1 MWELGR
7 KQTVAAVMA
16 GVVVLSSAVGLG
28 SLAYGH
34 GGGGGGGYH
43 GGGGFGGGGYHPSSG
58 YGGGGYRPSGGYGGM
73 ERPGGGFGGVD
84 RPGGFGGERPGEGF
98 SGTLRP
104 GGAGGFDGAR
114 GGIDGNRSGFD
125 GARGGIDGNRGGIDG
140 NRGGIGGGFDGARG
154 GLDGNRGGFGGFDG
168 NRGGV
173 GALGGARGGLD
184 GFNNRGA
191 FPGEMNL
198 SRYANRG
205 NIGNFSGNNLRNY
218 SIGSLNNNGNLVR
231 NNFYNGGF
239 YGGRGWYGNHF
250 GPWWPGG
257 WYGGGFGWGFGAGM
271 LTCMAWGGLSSWCG
285 CGATPIPY
293 NYGSTVVYQGD
304 TVYVQGQPVGTA
316 TEYAQQAATL
326 AAQGATPDLQL
337 KKDDKWQSLGVF
349 ALTREKESNPSNFL
363 QLALN
368 KDGLVRGTYYNAIED
383 SSKKVTGKLDKKTQ
397 RVAWTVDNKKEP
409 VYEAG
414 LNNLTKDET
423 TILAHRDGGK
433 VEQML
438 LTRVNDPD
446 GAGDAEGTGNA
457 DGNDGN
463 N

>member
-1 MWELGR
+1 MWELDR
-7 KQTVAAVMA
+7 KQTVAAMMA
-16 GVVVLSSAVGLG
+16 GVVVLSSVVGLG

-43 GGGGFGGGGYHPSSG
+43 GGGSFGGGGYHPSAG
-58 YGGGGYRPSGGYGGM
+58 YHPSGGVGGM
-73 ERPGGGFGGVD
+73 DRAGGGFGGMDRPGGGFGGVD
-84 RPGGFGGERPGEGF
+84 RPGGFGGERPGQGF
-98 SGTLRP
+98 SGTMRP
-104 GGAGGFDGAR
+104 GGVDGARGGIDGAR
-114 GGIDGNRSGFD
+114 GGIDGNRGGFD
-125 GARGGIDGNRGGIDG
+125 GARGGIDGNRGG
-140 NRGGIGGGFDGARG
+140 FDGARG
-154 GLDGNRGGFGGFDG
+154 GIGGFESARGGID
-168 NRGGV
+168 
-173 GALGGARGGLD
+173 GARGGFD

-205 NIGNFSGNNLRNY
+205 NLGNLSGNNLRNY
-218 SIGSLNNNGNLVR
+218 SMGSLNNNGNLVR

-257 WYGGGFGWGFGAGM
+257 WYGGGFGWGFGAGL
-271 LTCMAWGGLSSWCG
+271 LTSMAWGGLSGWCG
-285 CGATPIPY
+285 CGSTPIPY

-304 TVYVQGQPVGTA
+304 TVYVQGQPAGSA
-316 TEYAQQAATL
+316 TEYAQQASAL
-326 AAQGATPDLQL
+326 AAQGAGPDLQL
-337 KKDDKWQSLGVF
+337 AKDDKWQSLGVF
-349 ALTREKESNPSNFL
+349 ALTREKESNPSNFI

-368 KDGLVRGTYYNAIED
+368 KDGIVRGTYYNAIED

-397 RVAWTVDNKKEP
+397 RVAWTVDDKKEP

-414 LNNLTKDET
+414 LSNLTKDET
-423 TILAHRDGGK
+423 TILAHRGGAK

-446 GAGDAEGTGNA
+446 GSGEGEGKADPGAGAGDGN
-457 DGNDGN
+457 
-463 N
+463 

>member
-1 MWELGR
+1 MWLLDRRE
-7 KQTVAAVMA
+7 TTAAVMV
-16 GVVVLSSAVGLG
+16 GLVVLSSAVGLG
-28 SLAYGH
+28 SLAFGH

-43 GGGGFGGGGYHPSSG
+43 GGGSFGGGGYHPSTGFGGGGYHPS
-58 YGGGGYRPSGGYGGM
+58 GGFGGADRAGGM
-73 ERPGGGFGGVD
+73 DRAGGGFGGVD
-84 RPGGFGGERPGEGF
+84 RPGGFGGTRPGEGF

-104 GGAGGFDGAR
+104 GSAGGFEGAR
-114 GGIDGNRSGFD
+114 GGME
-125 GARGGIDGNRGGIDG
+125 
-140 NRGGIGGGFDGARG
+140 
-154 GLDGNRGGFGGFDG
+154 G

-173 GALGGARGGLD
+173 DGFGGARGGVDGFGGARGGVD

-218 SIGSLNNNGNLVR
+218 SMGSLNRNGDLVR

-257 WYGGGFGWGFGAGM
+257 WYGGGFGWGLGAGL
-271 LTCMAWGGLSSWCG
+271 LTSMAWGGLSNWCG

-293 NYGSTVVYQGD
+293 NYGSTITYQGD
-304 TVYVQGQPVGTA
+304 TVYVQGQPAGTA
-316 TEYAQQAATL
+316 TEYAQQASDL
-326 AAQGATPDLQL
+326 AAQGDNPDTQL

-349 ALTREKESNPSNFL
+349 ALTREKESNPSNFI

-368 KDGLVRGTYYNAIED
+368 QEGIIRGTYYNAIED

-397 RVAWTVDNKKEP
+397 RVAWTVDGKKEP

-414 LNNLTKDET
+414 LSNLTKDEAT
-423 TILAHRDGGK
+423 VLVHRGGAK
-433 VEQML
+433 VEQMM

-446 GAGDAEGTGNA
+446 GTGDGEGKA
-457 DGNDGN
+457 DGGQPGADK
-463 N
+463 